1 MNNLAKLLTTITFVI
16 SLSGQGHAS
25 SSQKLEELKN
35 LNIKHFSS
43 IIEDG
48 GVYKVIVFYEA
59 NEDHAEIYKDRK
71 KLWEQA
77 KGVVSTGFKSFE
89 IHSDHKRQSLWG
101 IFIWGKGVHGEQVQI
116 VDLKSGKA
124 LLERTSSWP
133 VLLSKEAN
141 GLKLITYGDRISD
154 NKFKERSDSLT
165 FD

>member
-1 MNNLAKLLTTITFVI
+1 MNNMAKILITVIFFV
-16 SLSGQGHAS
+16 SMSQQSYGSA
-25 SSQKLEELKN
+25 SQKLQELKN

-43 IIEDG
+43 IVEDG
-48 GVYKVIVFYEA
+48 GIYKVIVFYEA

-89 IHSDHKRQSLWG
+89 IHSDKKRQRLWG
-101 IFIWGKGVHGEQVQI
+101 IFIWGKGVHGEQVQV

-133 VLLSKEAN
+133 VLLAKEAN
-141 GLKLITYGDRISD
+141 GLTLTSYGDRISD
-154 NKFKERSDSLT
+154 NKFKEVSDSLT